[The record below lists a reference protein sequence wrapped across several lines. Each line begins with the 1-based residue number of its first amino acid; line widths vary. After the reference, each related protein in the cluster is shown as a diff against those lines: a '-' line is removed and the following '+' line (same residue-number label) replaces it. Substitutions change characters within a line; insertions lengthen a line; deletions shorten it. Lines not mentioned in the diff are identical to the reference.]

1 MTSEYPEIPAEL
13 RALMAEIGPQ
23 WSPRLHVKLMVERFS
38 EVLKASPKDGMTVRR
53 DIAYGDHP
61 RQMIDVYLPADGKT
75 SRPAVLFVHGGAF
88 LDGHRNRSGQI
99 YSNVTT
105 YFARHGVV
113 GINIGYRLA
122 DDTGYPGATQDIARV
137 VEWTHAH
144 AAEIG
149 VDPSRIFLMGHSA
162 GAAHAGSYAYDKRLQ
177 PAGGPAIAGFVAISG
192 RVRAENLPEN
202 PNGHKVVTYYGTS
215 DTDRLNDV
223 SPVSHVTADSVPTF
237 VAWSEYENPLIDL
250 HCAELVYRLSAAKRR
265 SPPVV
270 WLRGHNHTS
279 TIAHINTAEDVLGR
293 AMLAFIAD
301 PR

>member
-177 PAGGPAIAGFVAISG
+177 PAGGPAIAGFLAISG

-215 DTDRLNDV
+215 DTDRRRTCWAAPC
-223 SPVSHVTADSVPTF
+223 SPSLLIRTDAEF
-237 VAWSEYENPLIDL
+237 VRYYRTRIGGFPLSSRAIAPRID
-250 HCAELVYRLSAAKRR
+250 
-265 SPPVV
+265 
-270 WLRGHNHTS
+270 
-279 TIAHINTAEDVLGR
+279 
-293 AMLAFIAD
+293 
-301 PR
+301 